1 MTRMKQTTNTKDTAI
16 LVKAPIM
23 VGNTL
28 VESTSSLSPQIQ
40 FHIIGKHVFN
50 AIHLHSSLDTHSAAY
65 TFHHT
70 NPKLRTHN
78 IHINKYAKTFL
89 FIYFGIK
96 K

>member
-1 MTRMKQTTNTKDTAI
+1 MKQTTSTKDTAI
-16 LVKAPIM
+16 LVKAQII

-28 VESTSSLSPQIQ
+28 VESTSLPPQMQ

-50 AIHLHSSLDTHSAAY
+50 GIPSHWSLGGQSAAY

-78 IHINKYAKTFL
+78 IHINK
-89 FIYFGIK
+89 
-96 K
+96 